1 MKRLFVVAGLLVVM
15 LGVRALGSG
24 DALTL
29 AAIGFV
35 ILTSFALA
43 ELLARAGLP
52 KVTGYILS
60 GVVLGPSVGAVL
72 SDAVVAEMRMFN
84 TLAVGLIAL
93 TAGLELELAALRR
106 LTRTLVATTIA
117 KLGIAVPLVATCL
130 IAIELTWHPLAT
142 PSDNVAV
149 ALGLVFGAL
158 AIGTSPAISLA
169 IIAETKARGRL
180 AELLLGSAVLKDLVV
195 AILLALCIAL
205 ADSLVAERELG
216 IEVLAHVGAELGL
229 SIVAGV
235 AIGGL
240 LIAYMRFIRSEL
252 LLFVAALVLVV
263 AELAEAFRLE
273 LLLVLIVAGFVV
285 RNLSHH
291 EKELL
296 PPLTLASLPVFVVF
310 FTIAGASVQLDALLG
325 VLPIALALCSAR
337 ALGYWLAARV
347 GNRIGGEAPP
357 VAANAWL
364 AYLPQAGVTLGL
376 VGIAEHRLDSLAGWI
391 GPLGMAVVAI
401 NLFVGPL
408 TQRLALRRAGEVD
421 DEVDARTPVPVDASA
436 SEAAPRESL
445 VVADAALEARLRTLA
460 RVLREAIEPSLAAHA
475 KPWLALRR
483 RRFAALPGELKPAAI
498 DELADNHPPPDAL
511 GLART
516 LASLFDRC
524 THELE
529 QLDVLHEV
537 TMEAGHWLPEVRE
550 SPARR
555 LRRVLRHGL
564 ARVGV
569 RRAGRRRVPLR
580 LAARTA
586 YEPRLASAMLELLRA
601 AQRCDARVADQL
613 RRLLDGSLA
622 HDELDD
628 AIAAVLD
635 DYETALREIPS
646 SALAAADRSLRTLA
660 ARIDSPRMALAELDY
675 GEVAPAIER
684 ELAALRSEAEAWPA
698 VADACWQSVAIE
710 ARVHVLHEQL
720 AGGTVMLGEL
730 ARAGEALDE
739 ELAAF
744 ERRLGD
750 LRGSIDQHEG
760 QAGDELLAGL
770 AMRCRGL
777 LPKPATKRLRQL
789 DPRLRRM
796 AELRGV
802 RQAVRE
808 LFERE
813 SGTRAL
819 GSTELAAS
827 AAVPTRVRVRE
838 LDVREL
844 IEGELSTRLLPRAQ
858 QKLELAAQHVEE
870 SAQQAATIV
879 ADVELLLEVYRT
891 RESGGGE
898 LDSLRTSIER
908 IVVRAGELRAHA
920 REQLRM
926 LASGIG
932 EDFDALAKRLATAI
946 DEATEGN
953 ETAHWVSR
961 RADRARLRF
970 VHELDGLRVR
980 VVARLV
986 ALREQLASAAAS
998 LSEDYRLRAGRAAV
1012 SASEIAAMLPSP
1024 PTHLPREYAALFAEQ
1039 PIRDPRF
1046 FVANREALR
1055 MVGKAERAWVEGGGG
1070 NGVLVLGGPG
1080 SGKTSLL
1087 SVAQLKLATREVLSL
1102 SLEGRALLDAL
1113 ALELRCPAREDLLVR
1128 RLRERKRVIVIDDLQ
1143 RLLPPGPAAALELER
1158 LIGLIAAS
1166 ASTCFWLVA
1175 IERELQ
1181 RLVEPLVN
1189 LRVAFAGVVALG
1201 EDVDSEALEQAV
1213 IARHRISG
1221 TPLRFP
1227 ASSRVRALVARL
1239 PGVRLRSQ
1247 ERQFFVRLAA
1257 LSRGNLRAALAEWCR
1272 RASVEGGALVLD
1284 PQGRSRGLP
1293 FVPQLPT
1300 PALGLL
1306 VTLLR
1311 FGPCRA
1317 SELADALA
1325 LAPEQLVR
1333 WLHFLAMA
1341 QLIAGDEHE
1350 GWHCPARIRDQLA
1363 PELALLGLFHP
1374 EQGDARGGAG

>member
-93 TAGLELELAALRR
+93 TAGLELELAALRK

-263 AELAEAFRLE
+263 AELAEAVQLE

-285 RNLSHH
+285 RNLSHY

-325 VLPIALALCSAR
+325 VLPLALALCGAR
-337 ALGYWLAARV
+337 VLGYWLAARV

-376 VGIAEHRLDSLAGWI
+376 VGIAEHRLDALAGWI

-421 DEVDARTPVPVDASA
+421 DEVDVGTPAAFERAAATAPSESPVV
-436 SEAAPRESL
+436 E
-445 VVADAALEARLRTLA
+445 DAALEARLRTLA
-460 RVLREAIEPSLAAHA
+460 RALREAIEPSLAAHA

-483 RRFAALPGELKPAAI
+483 RRFAALPGELGPAAI

-516 LASLFDRC
+516 LATLFDRC

-529 QLDVLHEV
+529 QLELLHEV
-537 TMEAGHWLPEVRE
+537 TMEAGHWLPAVRE
-550 SPARR
+550 SAARR
-555 LRRVLRHGL
+555 LRRVLRHAL
-564 ARVGV
+564 ARVGA

-628 AIAAVLD
+628 AIGAVLD

-646 SALAAADRSLRTLA
+646 SALAAGDRSLRTLA
-660 ARIDSPRMALAELDY
+660 ARIDSPRMALGELDY

-720 AGGTVMLGEL
+720 AGGTAMLGEL

-819 GSTELAAS
+819 ASTELAAS
-827 AAVPTRVRVRE
+827 VAVPTRVRVRE
-838 LDVREL
+838 IDVREL

-926 LASGIG
+926 LASGIA

-1055 MVGKAERAWVEGGGG
+1055 VIGKAERAWVEGVGG

-1080 SGKTSLL
+1080 TGKTSLL

-1102 SLEGRALLDAL
+1102 TLEGRALLDAL

-1189 LRVAFAGVVALG
+1189 LRVAFAGVVVLG

-1374 EQGDARGGAG
+1374 EQGDGRGGAA